1 MHTSLCHIRGRHNI
15 RRGVRSGLS
24 PNDRGFKLRES
35 RASKVQL
42 FQFDCFS
49 CGATLDK
56 NHRKIIHKKT
66 IFSTNFQ
73 ILFFS
78 RFLTVHGLS
87 YLAERSSIVTKEVS
101 SCICI
106 FEHCRRK
113 LVRLDLVWFQNMR
126 TTSKLG
132 NVCSSDVVSCLS
144 VMTSHDVTVVNC
156 LSFTR
161 PPRQL
166 VLLPP
171 RLSGRPSTVSGCH
184 GEAAL

>member
-1 MHTSLCHIRGRHNI
+1 M
-15 RRGVRSGLS
+15 
-24 PNDRGFKLRES
+24 
-35 RASKVQL
+35 QL

-66 IFSTNFQ
+66 IFFYK
-73 ILFFS
+73 FS
-78 RFLTVHGLS
+78 NPFSLTIFDSAWVS
-87 YLAERSSIVTKEVS
+87 YLAERSSRVTKEVS

-113 LVRLDLVWFQNMR
+113 LVKLDLVWFQNMR

-171 RLSGRPSTVSGCH
+171 RLSDRPSTVSGCH